1 MIWPEADDEESLYL
15 FTDGEIQRS
24 GESPLL
30 LLNKGNFCRL
40 NTYFNSLSA
49 GKWKKYTV
57 VDHVRIHVKI
67 KGTCNVRVCALS
79 KENRKKILW
88 ESEWTGSGE
97 SAELP
102 CEIELLE
109 TGMLYLELEA
119 MQLQTEFM
127 GFDFSA
133 DIEKRREEIRMAA
146 VICTYKREKD
156 VLRTLNA
163 IKEQIFQNSQ
173 SVLYGKLRVFVSD
186 NGKTLE
192 LENIPQIQIRK
203 NKNLGGVG
211 GFTRGIMESMQN
223 EEFGATHILLMD
235 DDAITQPYVLERTW
249 QFLSLLK
256 PEFSDHT
263 IAGALL
269 NQKFPYIQFE
279 SGAQWNQGNVK
290 ILKNQIDLRK
300 SESLLWNEEE
310 ADPIEYCGWWYSCIP
325 VSVIKK
331 IGLPLPLFIHRDD
344 VEYGLRMDRKFI
356 TLNGIGIWH
365 EPYINKLPGSA
376 EYYDVRNFAII
387 NAIHYPGLGRGQ
399 LNYRIVKWV
408 LGNVFRCRYQYVR
421 MNMRGVRDFSKGAEW
436 LLKTDG
442 EELHGELRAYNYKLK
457 AINEFYGYHGLQKK
471 DFQLEDDTSE
481 IRISSKD
488 MMKYLLTFNG
498 AFLPAKS
505 PDITVLRPYG
515 NEREIYRRK
524 EIIYVDS
531 DGMCLHV
538 RRSFKEMLKCYK
550 AVFIELIRL
559 NRTYKNAV
567 ESYRDHFAELIGREK
582 WEDRLE
588 LKKPC

>member
-1 MIWPEADDEESLYL
+1 
-15 FTDGEIQRS
+15 
-24 GESPLL
+24 
-30 LLNKGNFCRL
+30 
-40 NTYFNSLSA
+40 
-49 GKWKKYTV
+49 
-57 VDHVRIHVKI
+57 
-67 KGTCNVRVCALS
+67 
-79 KENRKKILW
+79 
-88 ESEWTGSGE
+88 
-97 SAELP
+97 
-102 CEIELLE
+102 
-109 TGMLYLELEA
+109 
-119 MQLQTEFM
+119 
-127 GFDFSA
+127 
-133 DIEKRREEIRMAA
+133 
-146 VICTYKREKD
+146 
-156 VLRTLNA
+156 
-163 IKEQIFQNSQ
+163 
-173 SVLYGKLRVFVSD
+173 
-186 NGKTLE
+186 
-192 LENIPQIQIRK
+192 
-203 NKNLGGVG
+203 
-211 GFTRGIMESMQN
+211 
-223 EEFGATHILLMD
+223 
-235 DDAITQPYVLERTW
+235 
-249 QFLSLLK
+249 
-256 PEFSDHT
+256 
-263 IAGALL
+263 
-269 NQKFPYIQFE
+269 
-279 SGAQWNQGNVK
+279 
-290 ILKNQIDLRK
+290 
-300 SESLLWNEEE
+300 
-310 ADPIEYCGWWYSCIP
+310 
-325 VSVIKK
+325 
-331 IGLPLPLFIHRDD
+331 
-344 VEYGLRMDRKFI
+344 MDRKFI

-399 LNYRIVKWV
+399 LNYRIVKWA

-457 AINEFYGYHGLQKK
+457 AVNEFYGYHGLQKK